1 MTHCHVARRND
12 LKILIETAY
21 LPFFPITSDDSTCY
35 VNLVGNLYLLFMQTY
50 QYILLNSLTWYKLNN
65 SN

>member
-35 VNLVGNLYLLFMQTY
+35 VNLIE
-50 QYILLNSLTWYKLNN
+50 QYILVIYANIPVYFAK
-65 SN
+65 